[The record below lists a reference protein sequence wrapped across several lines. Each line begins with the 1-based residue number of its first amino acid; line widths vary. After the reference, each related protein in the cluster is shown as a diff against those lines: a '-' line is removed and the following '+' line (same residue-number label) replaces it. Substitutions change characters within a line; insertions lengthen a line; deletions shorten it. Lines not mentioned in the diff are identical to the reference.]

1 MQKNKNPFWIN
12 TCIFSF
18 VHDSVSLWLT
28 IHEVY
33 VLAEVSF
40 DSKKR
45 SLEDLQSFSASL
57 ILCESA
63 EEFRV
68 LPFPPKKYTPD
79 VSWDEQNDKFAEK
92 KNERW
97 RIKLDLSL

>member
-1 MQKNKNPFWIN
+1 VNYAEKWKPFLHKHV
-12 TCIFSF
+12 IFSF
-18 VHDSVSLWLT
+18 VQGSVSLWLT

-33 VLAEVSF
+33 VLAEASF

-57 ILCESA
+57 ILCDSA

-79 VSWDEQNDKFAEK
+79 ISWDEQNKFAEK
-92 KNERW
+92 KW
-97 RIKLDLSL
+97 QMTC